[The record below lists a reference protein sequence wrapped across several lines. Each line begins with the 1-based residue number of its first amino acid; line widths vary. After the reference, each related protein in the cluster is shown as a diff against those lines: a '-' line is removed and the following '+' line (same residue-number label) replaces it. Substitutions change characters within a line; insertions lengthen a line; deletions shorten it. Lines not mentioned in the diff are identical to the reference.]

1 MASKKEIQKRL
12 EEDKKRL
19 AAYHRGNR
27 EAEEEMQ
34 GGLPFKHKLIEEV
47 KGKNPKKR
55 RAASKQETRRL
66 VKHGGYD
73 EY

>member
-12 EEDKKRL
+12 EEQKRIL
-19 AAYHRGNR
+19 AAYHNKER

-34 GGLPFKHKLIEEV
+34 GGLPFKPKLIEEV

-55 RAASKQETRRL
+55 RVASKQEMRRL